1 MTEKTVDG
9 LVVLSNVLETFHKDE
24 LRKMLE
30 KSLIEVME
38 AEVSKVCGAGLH
50 ERNEERQTHRNG
62 YRERLFETR
71 LGAIELAIPKPRQ
84 GSYMPSFLEP
94 RRRWEKGFVNVVC
107 EAYVNGVSVRKVDR
121 LVKAMGATGMSK
133 SEVSR
138 VAEVLDAEVQEF
150 LTRPID
156 TWCPY
161 LWLDAIYLKV
171 REGSRVVSKAVLV
184 AYGVTESGYRQV
196 LGLEVAD
203 GEMEDSWQKFLAGL
217 IQRGLKGVMLAI
229 SDAHV
234 GLKNAIRNVLVGA
247 SWQRCSVHFRRN
259 VLSRVHKHAQGW
271 VAAAL
276 KQAFAQQ
283 NGEEAKE
290 AMGKVIDMLNTK
302 FPAAA
307 AIVEGAEDD
316 VLAYMAYPK
325 EHWRQLHSTNPLE
338 RLNKE
343 IRRRT
348 DVVGIFPSGKS
359 TLRLVGTL
367 LMEQN
372 DEWLV
377 GRRYFSLGSIEKLR
391 HIRRQQLP
399 QPGDVPGEGE
409 AANG

>member
-1 MTEKTVDG
+1 MAEKTVDG

-50 ERNEERQTHRNG
+50 ERNEERHTHRNG
-62 YRERLFETR
+62 YRERAFETR

-138 VAEVLDAEVQEF
+138 VAEVLDEEVQEF

-184 AYGVTESGYRQV
+184 AYGVTENGYRQV
-196 LGLEVAD
+196 LGLDVAD
-203 GEMEDSWQKFLAGL
+203 GEMEDAWQKFLAGL

-229 SDAHV
+229 SDAHL

-259 VLSRVHKHAQGW
+259 VLSRVPKHAQGW

-283 NGEEAKE
+283 NGDEAKE
-290 AMGKVIDMLNTK
+290 AMGKVIGMLRAK

-307 AIVEGAEDD
+307 AVVEGAEDD

-348 DVVGIFPSGKS
+348 DVVGIFPSDKS

-391 HIRRQQLP
+391 QIRRAQLP
-399 QPGDVPGEGE
+399 QPGETTNNGE